1 MIEGILIAVGITLPI
16 ALLMYDMIISK
27 KRLDILE
34 TEVNTL
40 RTLMRELN
48 ANKDTE
54 KPSKVEEVN
63 AQPSK
68 GDLAYDM
75 LRANAKRVGL
85 SHCFK

>member
-1 MIEGILIAVGITLPI
+1 MLNGILIAVGITLPI

-34 TEVNTL
+34 TEVTTL

-48 ANKDTE
+48 VNKDTE
-54 KPSKVEEVN
+54 KF
-63 AQPSK
+63 SK
-68 GDLAYDM
+68 GDEAYNI
-75 LRANAKRVGL
+75 LRTNAKRIGL

>member
-16 ALLMYDMIISK
+16 AFLMYDMIISK

-40 RTLMRELN
+40 RTTVRSLTV
-48 ANKDTE
+48 NKDNNT
-54 KPSKVEEVN
+54 SN
-63 AQPSK
+63 K

-75 LRANAKRVGL
+75 LRTNAKRIGL

>member
-34 TEVNTL
+34 TEVTNL
-40 RTLMRELN
+40 RKAMI
-48 ANKDTE
+48 NKGAKKEDE
-54 KPSKVEEVN
+54 KPSK
-63 AQPSK
+63 
-68 GDLAYDM
+68 GDEAYNI
-75 LRANAKRVGL
+75 LRTNAKRIGL